1 MSKAAEPTEPPEF
14 KEFRE
19 ALATAAITAVEKS
32 LARPPLEIYITCL
45 TLIFGIAVILGR
57 NAGLSR
63 SDFSELA
70 AVMFDPS
77 EAEATLP

>member
-19 ALATAAITAVEKS
+19 AVATATITAIEKS
-32 LARPPLEIYITCL
+32 RARPPLEIYITFL
-45 TLIFGIAVILGR
+45 TLIFGIAVIIGR

-70 AVMFDPS
+70 ALMFDPS
-77 EAEATLP
+77 EAEETAP